1 MRRLHPDPR
10 DPVSVAEAYTDPT
23 RRRSHGRPWVLMCM
37 IASADGATSV
47 DGRSGPLGGGGDRS
61 VFATLRDLADVVL
74 VGAGTARDERYGP
87 PRREGLR
94 IAIVTRS
101 LRLDWDGALM
111 RSGRAIVV
119 TSETAGPVPDGMPVV
134 RAGDDDVDL
143 ALAVQHLGALGA
155 GVVMAEGGPSLNG
168 ALVAAG
174 LVDELCLTV
183 SPHLVAGTSARVAH
197 GAVSALT
204 RVALAHVLEEDGWLF
219 LRYVAQASGSR

>member
-1 MRRLHPDPR
+1 M
-10 DPVSVAEAYTDPT
+10 
-23 RRRSHGRPWVLMCM
+23 
-37 IASADGATSV
+37 
-47 DGRSGPLGGGGDRS
+47 
-61 VFATLRDLADVVL
+61 FATLRDVADLVL
-74 VGAGTARDERYGP
+74 VGAGTARDEHYGP

-101 LRLDWDGALM
+101 LRLDWEGELM

-143 ALAVQHLGALGA
+143 AVAVQHLGALGA
-155 GVVMAEGGPSLNG
+155 SVVMAEGGPSLNG

-183 SPHLVAGTSARVAH
+183 SPHLVAGTSARVTH
-197 GAVSALT
+197 DAVSALSRLT
-204 RVALAHVLEEDGWLF
+204 LAHVLEEDGWLF
-219 LRYVAQASGSR
+219 LRYLAQASGSR